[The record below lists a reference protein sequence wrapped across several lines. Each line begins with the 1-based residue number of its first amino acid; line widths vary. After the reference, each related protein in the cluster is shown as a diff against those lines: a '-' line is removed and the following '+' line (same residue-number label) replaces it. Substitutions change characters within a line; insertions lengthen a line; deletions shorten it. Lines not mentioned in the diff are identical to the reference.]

1 MAYKD
6 KTTEVMK
13 LASATAQN
21 VIGSAQRQGFLDSM
35 APRAS
40 KIRSSSMNMPSPYG
54 APAQGSKIRF
64 ASNTFAAQKAT
75 GDLWDKTTGL
85 FSQGSLK
92 GNVFGEGG
100 RIVRPGAPV
109 PATAEEDQGFGDR
122 PVSGA
127 SDKALFGDDKNPAL
141 SADADPAVLSPGHLT
156 ANPED
161 LPFYGLPTPEGSA
174 APGVV
179 NVSDTLSNHAS
190 RGNGIPEDMAD
201 GLKALGR
208 IASRLYPTFQ
218 AGSPFSPQ
226 KETEKWLTTR

>member
-6 KTTEVMK
+6 KTTEIVK
-13 LASATAQN
+13 LAGATAQN
-21 VIGSAQRQGFLDSM
+21 VINSAQRQGFLDSM
-35 APRAS
+35 SPRTS
-40 KIRSSSMNMPSPYG
+40 KIRSSSMNAPSPYSAV
-54 APAQGSKIRF
+54 APESKVRF

-100 RIVRPGAPV
+100 RLVRPGAPA
-109 PATAEEDQGFGDR
+109 PAMAEDQGFGDR
-122 PVSGA
+122 PVSGEA
-127 SDKALFGDDKNPAL
+127 DKALFEDDKNAAL
-141 SADADPAVLSPGHLT
+141 TPEGDPAVLSPGHLT

-161 LPFYGLPTPEGSA
+161 LPFYGLPAPGGSA
-174 APGVV
+174 APEVV
-179 NVSDTLSNHAS
+179 NVSETLQNHTL

>member
-6 KTTEVMK
+6 KTTEIVK

-75 GDLWDKTTGL
+75 GDLWDKSTGL

-100 RIVRPGAPV
+100 RIVRPGAPA
-109 PATAEEDQGFGDR
+109 PAAAVGGQGFGDR
-122 PVSGA
+122 PVSGEA
-127 SDKALFGDDKNPAL
+127 DKALFEGDKNYAL
-141 SADADPAVLSPGHLT
+141 SEADPAVLSPGHLT

-179 NVSDTLSNHAS
+179 NVSDTLYNHVS

-208 IASRLYPTFQ
+208 ITSRLYPTFQ
-218 AGSPFSPQ
+218 AGSPFSPK
-226 KETEKWLTTR
+226 KETDQWLTTR